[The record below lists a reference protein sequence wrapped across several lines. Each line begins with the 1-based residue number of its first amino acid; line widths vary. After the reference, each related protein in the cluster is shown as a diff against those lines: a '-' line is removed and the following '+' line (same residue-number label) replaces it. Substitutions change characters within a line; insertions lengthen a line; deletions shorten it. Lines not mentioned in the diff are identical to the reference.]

1 MNSALEGDWSAV
13 IKLALL
19 MKPIFTA
26 PYLIKPS
33 PPPSPA
39 AQPPSP
45 RFSDA
50 AASDDVA
57 PEPDYTA
64 ELPEELLAAVFGLLG
79 SGDRKR
85 CSLVSRRW
93 LAAEA
98 ASRLRLRLALD
109 ARAPLLPAAPG
120 ILRRFSAVSKLA
132 LKCDRRADS
141 VGDPA
146 LVLVARRL
154 GPGLRRLKLRSLR
167 AVTDDGVHAL
177 ASAAVNLRK
186 LPVGSCAFGARGI
199 EAALRSCTQLEELSV
214 KRLRGLASSDPIT
227 VPGPRLQSLSMI
239 LDALIVRLMEY
250 GCVNCEIDALIVHD
264 EADREHR
271 GHCVRLC
278 PTRGGKWAGA
288 GAHAELHDELQCRKR
303 SQSAPA
309 LLYHLSFAF

>member
-1 MNSALEGDWSAV
+1 MRSCARHLGNVTASAQPQRLR
-13 IKLALL
+13 
-19 MKPIFTA
+19 PTQT
-26 PYLIKPS
+26 
-33 PPPSPA
+33 PPPPQALPA
-39 AQPPSP
+39 AVPRRAAAVASLLRCRRSRTTPPS
-45 RFSDA
+45 
-50 AASDDVA
+50 
-57 PEPDYTA
+57 
-64 ELPEELLAAVFGLLG
+64 
-79 SGDRKR
+79 
-85 CSLVSRRW
+85 SRRSSW
-93 LAAEA
+93 PRSSASSAPATASAAPSSPAAEA

-186 LPVGSCAFGARGI
+186 LPVGSYAFGARGI

-227 VPGPRLQSLSMI
+227 VPGPRLQSLSMMY
-239 LDALIVRLMEY
+239 ALI
-250 GCVNCEIDALIVHD
+250 
-264 EADREHR
+264 
-271 GHCVRLC
+271 
-278 PTRGGKWAGA
+278 
-288 GAHAELHDELQCRKR
+288 
-303 SQSAPA
+303 
-309 LLYHLSFAF
+309 